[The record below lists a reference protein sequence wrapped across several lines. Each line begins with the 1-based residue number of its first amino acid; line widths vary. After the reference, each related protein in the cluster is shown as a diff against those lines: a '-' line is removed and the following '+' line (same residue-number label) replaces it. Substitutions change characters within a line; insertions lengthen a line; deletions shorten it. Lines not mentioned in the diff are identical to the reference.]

1 ERRDGPSALIFSRQN
16 LAHQQRDD
24 RQLAA
29 IAKGGYILRDSQGEP
44 EAILIATGSEVGL
57 AVAAADKLAAA
68 GRRVRVVSMPC
79 TELFDAQDR
88 DYRDSVLSPAVRAR
102 VAVEAAHADFWR
114 KYVGLDGDVVGM
126 TTFGA
131 SAPAGEL
138 FKYFG
143 FTEDNVVARVQALL
157 G

>member
-1 ERRDGPSALIFSRQN
+1 M
-16 LAHQQRDD
+16 
-24 RQLAA
+24 
-29 IAKGGYILRDSQGEP
+29 
-44 EAILIATGSEVGL
+44 
-57 AVAAADKLAAA
+57 AAADKQAAA

-88 DYRDSVLSPAVRAR
+88 DYRDSVLPPAVRAR

-131 SAPAGEL
+131 SAPASEL

-143 FTEDNVVARVQALL
+143 FTEDNVVARVEALL
-157 G
+157 A

>member
-1 ERRDGPSALIFSRQN
+1 
-16 LAHQQRDD
+16 
-24 RQLAA
+24 
-29 IAKGGYILRDSQGEP
+29 
-44 EAILIATGSEVGL
+44 
-57 AVAAADKLAAA
+57 
-68 GRRVRVVSMPC
+68 MPC

-88 DYRDSVLSPAVRAR
+88 AWRDTVLPPSVRAR

-131 SAPAGEL
+131 SAPAGAL

-143 FTEDNVVARVQALL
+143 FTEDNLVARAEALL
-157 G
+157 A